1 MKLNIYANQT
11 GIEKT
16 YEVQSYD
23 IMYGTIEDIFGVL
36 DELTD
41 NSTEIDIMKI
51 IQRNYKKLNNLLLDI
66 FSSEGLTEEELKRI
80 KVKELIPVFLELI
93 NYVKGSFPTKN

>member
-93 NYVKGSFPTKN
+93 N